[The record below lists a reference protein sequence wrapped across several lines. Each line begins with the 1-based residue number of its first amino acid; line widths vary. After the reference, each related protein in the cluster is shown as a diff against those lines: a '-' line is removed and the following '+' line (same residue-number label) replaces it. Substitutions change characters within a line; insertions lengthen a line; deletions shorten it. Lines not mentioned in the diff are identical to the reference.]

1 MKTIYKVIQT
11 DGTQGGIGL
20 FKEEW
25 FCTTQQLAE
34 AFKAEKEKSVQATV
48 GNMSKSS
55 GYLVSP
61 VSVMECEDDF
71 YKKELR

>member
-11 DGTQGGIGL
+11 DGTRGGIGL

>member
-11 DGTQGGIGL
+11 DGTRGCSGL
-20 FKEEW
+20 FNKEW
-25 FCTTQQLAE
+25 FCTTQKLAE
-34 AFKAEKEKSVQATV
+34 AFKAEKESEQATV
-48 GNMSKSS
+48 GNMPKSS

-61 VSVMECEDDF
+61 VNVMECEDDF